1 MLIRK
6 TRSTGFW
13 RRWAHEMSQAG
24 ALQEESDAPDRADL
38 ATLRL
43 LALAPLPFEHRAL
56 RKMRMIKNMRL
67 DTVIELFGVGQI
79 GSGQATIKDIAKGLA
94 LESGNDLS
102 LLRLLESLPSFDA
115 YSLRINLR
123 NSNFPLPGEF
133 ERTDREVQLLNS
145 SMSEFIRPLAEQ
157 LGSLDSASNY
167 GEMFKQL
174 RECVATQ
181 DALRTFAARLDS
193 DGDSVI
199 AFLEDYADTNLSL
212 GFYRKCL
219 EQMMPSIDDML
230 HSVRGLRAGCQQ
242 RGDALLL
249 GTLGMVESTV
259 NQMIADV
266 TGRIESFERSTQGI
280 WIAMTP
286 ERFAK
291 FPDKCRSYQASTAGV
306 LCALA
311 VKMAGWVQNFPVRGG
326 GAPVRRASFIM
337 SEMRQGMEHIRGLL
351 GAAPI
356 LAEDRAS

>member
-1 MLIRK
+1 
-6 TRSTGFW
+6 
-13 RRWAHEMSQAG
+13 MSHAA
-24 ALQEESDAPDRADL
+24 ALQEKGAAADRADL

-67 DTVIELFGVGQI
+67 EAVIELFGGNA
-79 GSGQATIKDIAKGLA
+79 GSGQATVKSIAKGLE
-94 LESGNDLS
+94 LGSSNDLS
-102 LLRLLESLPSFDA
+102 LLRLLEALPSFDE

-123 NSNFPLPGEF
+123 NSSFSIPGEF
-133 ERTDREVQLLNS
+133 ERAEPQTGLLNS
-145 SMSEFIRPLAEQ
+145 SMSEFMRPLAEQ
-157 LGSLDSASNY
+157 LERLDPVSNY
-167 GEMFKQL
+167 DEMLKQL

-181 DALRTFAARLDS
+181 GALQTFAARLDS

-199 AFLEDYADTNLSL
+199 AFLEDYADTTLSL

-219 EQMMPSIDDML
+219 DQMMPSIEDLL
-230 HSVRGLRAGCQQ
+230 HSVRDLRAGCRA
-242 RGDALLL
+242 RGDGLLL
-249 GTLGMVESTV
+249 GTLDMVEGTV

-266 TGRIESFERSTQGI
+266 TGRIESFEISTQGV

-286 ERFAK
+286 EQFAK
-291 FPDKCRSYQASTAGV
+291 IPGKCRDYQASTAGV

-311 VKMAGWVQNFPVRGG
+311 VKMAGWIQNFPVQGS